1 MKKHKRT
8 RVEIVIDVLENVASY
23 GPIVPTRLATSAN
36 MPYDRLLPIVED
48 LVSKKILSV
57 REEGRSRYLEMTP
70 KGYKLLR
77 ELKKLRKL
85 LRDFELDII

>member
-1 MKKHKRT
+1 MKKQKRT
-8 RVEIVIDVLENVASY
+8 RIEIVIDILENIASQ
-23 GPIVPTRLATSAN
+23 GSIVPTRLATSAN

-48 LVSKKILSV
+48 LVDKKILTL
-57 REEGRSRYLEMTP
+57 REEGRSRYLEMTQ

-77 ELKKLRKL
+77 ELKRLRKL